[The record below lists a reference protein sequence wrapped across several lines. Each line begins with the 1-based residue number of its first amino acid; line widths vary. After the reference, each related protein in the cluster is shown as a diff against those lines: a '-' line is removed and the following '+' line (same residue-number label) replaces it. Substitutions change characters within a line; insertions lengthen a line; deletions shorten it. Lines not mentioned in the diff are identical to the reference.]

1 MPIHFPSSVCRAA
14 FLCAVLSAAA
24 CTGETGQV
32 EAAWPDAGTAYTFDR
47 PGQTFE
53 LPGRLKEISGLT
65 VLDDDHLGAI
75 QDEKGILYVIELASG
90 EIVYEETFG
99 PGGDYEAIE
108 RVEDRLFVLRSDGYL
123 FEITGWSLGN
133 PEALQVETGLHA
145 GCDAEGLA
153 YQASLHRLLIA
164 CKEEAGAGLRGYKAI
179 YAYDLAA
186 GRLSDAPVYLI
197 DVAAFTR
204 SIEEDNRVNDWI
216 RTALAPLVDL
226 SGFKP
231 SGLAVHP
238 VTQEIYVLSSVR
250 KAIVVLGADGS
261 VTGAATLPEALL
273 NQPEGLAF
281 LPNGDL
287 VLSSEG
293 GIRGALM
300 RFYYQP

>member
-1 MPIHFPSSVCRAA
+1 
-14 FLCAVLSAAA
+14 
-24 CTGETGQV
+24 
-32 EAAWPDAGTAYTFDR
+32 
-47 PGQTFE
+47 
-53 LPGRLKEISGLT
+53 
-65 VLDDDHLGAI
+65 
-75 QDEKGILYVIELASG
+75 
-90 EIVYEETFG
+90 
-99 PGGDYEAIE
+99 
-108 RVEDRLFVLRSDGYL
+108 
-123 FEITGWSLGN
+123 
-133 PEALQVETGLHA
+133 
-145 GCDAEGLA
+145 
-153 YQASLHRLLIA
+153 
-164 CKEEAGAGLRGYKAI
+164 
-179 YAYDLAA
+179 
-186 GRLSDAPVYLI
+186 

-300 RFYYQP
+300 RFYHQP